1 MSEISDFKLLAGVYI
16 PDVSALGREY
26 RVKKSE
32 ITLSL
37 SAEDYAKFFREGV
50 KLLSEPVFF
59 FVEIP
64 SDDDKMRTYY
74 LDNCTVEVAQ
84 AILKRYG
91 GILFADGVI
100 RFGFGSHSS
109 EDEIYMCE
117 YQTVKIYAKD
127 TLPFEGLLGSLGY
140 KKNNSAV
147 LAWDIICEQNPG
159 ECVNVEA
166 DGEGYYDMV
175 NNLIDIG
182 MYPAK

>member
-91 GILFADGVI
+91 
-100 RFGFGSHSS
+100 
-109 EDEIYMCE
+109 M
-117 YQTVKIYAKD
+117 
-127 TLPFEGLLGSLGY
+127 LGSLGY

-166 DGEGYYDMV
+166 DGEGYCDMV